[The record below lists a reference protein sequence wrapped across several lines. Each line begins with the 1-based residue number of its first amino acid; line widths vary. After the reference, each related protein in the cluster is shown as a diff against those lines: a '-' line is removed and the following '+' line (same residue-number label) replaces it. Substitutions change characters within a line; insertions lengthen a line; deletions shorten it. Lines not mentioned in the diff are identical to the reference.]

1 MAFMRGRVWL
11 IVVVISFLL
20 LSLGAAGS
28 LSVQAFQSATNRA
41 PVLSSASAVG
51 ETIGYQGVLLDAFG
65 NPLTGTY
72 EMAFVLYDAP
82 SMGNVVHV
90 IGSMNVDVEEGLFHI
105 GLNVPQSVFDGQALW
120 LNIVVEGETLVP
132 RQEIRPAPYA
142 MSLRPGAV
150 IRNAATGTAL
160 RVESEDVALYAVG
173 GNFAV
178 YGLNEGAAQ
187 GSGYGGYFTSTTGI
201 GVHGGSSAQLTVDN
215 LYAPGVYGTS
225 AHGVGVLGEVATG
238 FAMYGVSGGAGVG
251 GSGQAFGVYGESSA
265 TTQGSGYGGYFT
277 SNTGIGVSGRSTA
290 LLTGTNLFA
299 PGVYGTSTHGVGV
312 LGEVATGVAVYGVS
326 AGIGTGGTGQVY
338 GVFGESS
345 AITQGSGYGGYFT
358 SSTGIGVSGRS
369 TALLTG
375 TNLFAPGVYG
385 YSQRGAG
392 VHGEAG
398 PGAGSVAGLFSGN
411 LVVEGDIVAT
421 GSKAGYVVDIA
432 RNDDSR
438 PLEQGDVVV
447 VTGVADAVIGDI
459 PVPLVHSADA
469 AGSTAVIGVV
479 SHRYVVTDG
488 GHGARAEGTA
498 DPGEYVAIVTLGA
511 FQAIKVDASYGAIQ
525 PGDLLVSSPTP
536 GHAMRA
542 ENPSVGSVI
551 GKAMGALD
559 EGTGIIAVMVSLQ

>member
-1 MAFMRGRVWL
+1 MSFIRGRVW
-11 IVVVISFLL
+11 IVIVIVSFLV

-28 LSVQAFQSATNRA
+28 PSVQAFQSATNRSPA
-41 PVLSSASAVG
+41 LSSASAVG

-72 EMAFVLYDAP
+72 EMAFALYDAP
-82 SMGNVVHV
+82 SLGNVVHA

-105 GLNVPQSVFDGQALW
+105 GLNVPQAVFDGQALW
-120 LNIVVEGETLVP
+120 LNIVVEGVTLAP

-150 IRNAATGTAL
+150 VRNAATGTAL
-160 RVESEDVALYAVG
+160 RVESEDVALYGVG
-173 GNFAV
+173 DNFAV

-187 GSGYGGYFTSTTGI
+187 GTGYGGYFTSTTGI
-201 GVHGGSSAQLTVDN
+201 GVYGGSSAMTSLQN

-225 AHGVGVLGEVATG
+225 VHGVGVVGEVATG
-238 FAMYGVSGGAGVG
+238 FAVYGISDGVGAGGV
-251 GSGQAFGVYGESSA
+251 GQAFGVYGASSA
-265 TTQGSGYGGYFT
+265 T
-277 SNTGIGVSGRSTA
+277 
-290 LLTGTNLFA
+290 
-299 PGVYGTSTHGVGV
+299 
-312 LGEVATGVAVYGVS
+312 
-326 AGIGTGGTGQVY
+326 
-338 GVFGESS
+338 
-345 AITQGSGYGGYFT
+345 TQGSGYGGYFT

-369 TALLTG
+369 TAFSTLT
-375 TNLFAPGVYG
+375 NRFAPGVYG

-392 VHGEAG
+392 IYGEAG
-398 PGAGSVAGLFSGN
+398 SGAGSVAGFFSGN
-411 LVVEGDIVAT
+411 LVVDGDIVAT
-421 GSKAGYVVDIA
+421 GSKLGYVVDIA

-438 PLEQGDVVV
+438 PLEQGDVVI

-459 PVPLVHSADA
+459 PVPLVRSADT

-479 SHRYVVTDG
+479 SHRYVVTDDG
-488 GHGARAEGTA
+488 GGVREEGAA

-511 FQAIKVDASYGAIQ
+511 FRAIKVDASYGAIR

-542 ENPSVGSVI
+542 ENPGVGSVI

-559 EGTGIIAVMVSLQ
+559 EGTGLIAVMVSLQ